1 MTGAATTPTSFPR
14 FTNASS
20 NVGDRHGTV
29 PGPGSPR
36 TAAPRAQWVNPG
48 NGAALAVVPIGTEDD
63 QQHRSFGVF
72 YLPPAGDIWVLRPG
86 LTGYLEP
93 ADGDTEHLIAL
104 RNDAF
109 KKAVAHAREF
119 LYGPEGVAQ

>member
-1 MTGAATTPTSFPR
+1 M
-14 FTNASS
+14 
-20 NVGDRHGTV
+20 
-29 PGPGSPR
+29 
-36 TAAPRAQWVNPG
+36 
-48 NGAALAVVPIGTEDD
+48 
-63 QQHRSFGVF
+63 
-72 YLPPAGDIWVLRPG
+72 PPAGDIWVLRPG